1 MLNTYARNITVYT
14 LLKDTLASNLCHV
27 ILVKHYSLL
36 RERKKVLDMK
46 MTCLPNPDML
56 VYVYI
61 EVHTYTY
68 LSVRV
73 YTYAYVHTPLSK
85 VI

>member
-1 MLNTYARNITVYT
+1 
-14 LLKDTLASNLCHV
+14 
-27 ILVKHYSLL
+27 
-36 RERKKVLDMK
+36 
-46 MTCLPNPDML
+46 ML

-85 VI
+85 VIWYNLENKTFLTGLFLSTASQTYIYHLQAVYYLCKEIHPYDNLREQP